1 MDSRNMDKALEIY
14 ARLAMGEEVRRSHP
28 ENGSLYEE
36 YYQNAEVYEILN
48 QILKKLNLS
57 IYEYKEALYLSAGE
71 GNRVFGYTN
80 EELKRLMGLR
90 YNREL
95 YLGYYI
101 IYQLL
106 LCFYQDSASY
116 QYREYLRLE
125 ELVKE
130 VTLSLTGITRDL
142 SVYAMEDIEEDS
154 FKTIALLWEELPVVA
169 GEEREQ
175 LRASRASQM
184 GFAKLI
190 CNFLVSQK
198 LLLEVNERYYPTD
211 RMKALTE
218 QYFEEYRGRIY
229 ELLEGGEPDAKHQPD
244 SGK

>member
-1 MDSRNMDKALEIY
+1 MDKALELY
-14 ARLAMGEEVRRSHP
+14 AKLTMGEEVTRSHP
-28 ENGSLYEE
+28 ENGSLYEA
-36 YYQNAEVYEILN
+36 YYQNAEVYELFN

-101 IYQLL
+101 MYQLL

-116 QYREYLRLE
+116 QIREYVRLE
-125 ELVKE
+125 EIVKE
-130 VTLSLTGITRDL
+130 VSGSLAAITADLGIYNMD
-142 SVYAMEDIEEDS
+142 EIEENS
-154 FKTIALLWEELPVVA
+154 FKSIALLWEELPLVT

-175 LRASRASQM
+175 LRASRASQL
-184 GFAKLI
+184 GITKLI
-190 CNFLVSQK
+190 CNFLISQG
-198 LLLEVNERYYPTD
+198 LFLEVKERYYPTD
-211 RMKALTE
+211 RMRALTE

-229 ELLEGGEPDAKHQPD
+229 ELLERGEEHAEY
-244 SGK
+244 

>member
-1 MDSRNMDKALEIY
+1 MDKALELY
-14 ARLAMGEEVRRSHP
+14 AKLTMGEEVTRSHP
-28 ENGSLYEE
+28 ENGSLYEA
-36 YYQNAEVYEILN
+36 YYQNAEVYEIFN

-101 IYQLL
+101 MYQLL

-116 QYREYLRLE
+116 QIREYVRLE
-125 ELVKE
+125 EIVKE
-130 VTLSLTGITRDL
+130 VGGSLAEITADLGIYNMD
-142 SVYAMEDIEEDS
+142 EIEENS
-154 FKTIALLWEELPVVA
+154 FKSIALLWEELPLVT

-175 LRASRASQM
+175 LRASRASQL
-184 GFAKLI
+184 GITKLI
-190 CNFLVSQK
+190 CNFLISQG
-198 LLLEVNERYYPTD
+198 LFLEVKERYYPTD
-211 RMKALTE
+211 RMRALTE

-229 ELLEGGEPDAKHQPD
+229 ELLERGEEHAEY
-244 SGK
+244 

>member
-1 MDSRNMDKALEIY
+1 MDKALELY
-14 ARLAMGEEVRRSHP
+14 AKLTMGEEVTRSHP
-28 ENGSLYEE
+28 ENGSLYEA
-36 YYQNAEVYEILN
+36 YYQNAEVYEIFN

-101 IYQLL
+101 MYQLL

-116 QYREYLRLE
+116 QIREYVRLE
-125 ELVKE
+125 EIVKE
-130 VTLSLTGITRDL
+130 VSGSLAAITADLGIYNMD
-142 SVYAMEDIEEDS
+142 EIEENS
-154 FKTIALLWEELPVVA
+154 FKSIALLWEELPLVT

-175 LRASRASQM
+175 LRASRASQL
-184 GFAKLI
+184 GITKLI
-190 CNFLVSQK
+190 CNFLISQG
-198 LLLEVNERYYPTD
+198 LFLEVKERYYPTD
-211 RMKALTE
+211 RMRALTE

-229 ELLEGGEPDAKHQPD
+229 ELLERGEEHAEY
-244 SGK
+244 